1 MPDEWIG
8 DGVFEGWHFS
18 CCCKR
23 SEQMSDSTSLWLS
36 FVPFCPTPRTQSCNQ
51 TKQSRLESAA
61 AAWAARDREGCV
73 CGNFCRPRWIT
84 TGLKMHQAITLR
96 HCAWTRL
103 LTEQTSTRT
112 KEKINPSFVHPRPAG
127 TRTPPS
133 SKDAR
138 FSDIYSKYLCEMWH
152 DWWIPPQLDL
162 LLMYEHWNQ
171 PGTSPSRTKKW
182 SSRS

>member
-8 DGVFEGWHFS
+8 DAFS
-18 CCCKR
+18 RGGRFCVVVSAMNKCLIQPPFGCLSCPSGSPPHLPTLAHSR
-23 SEQMSDSTSLWLS
+23 ATRPNSPVWSRQRQREQRGTE
-36 FVPFCPTPRTQSCNQ
+36 R
-51 TKQSRLESAA
+51 A
-61 AAWAARDREGCV
+61 CV

-112 KEKINPSFVHPRPAG
+112 KEKINPSFVHPRHAG
-127 TRTPPS
+127 TRTPPW

-152 DWWIPPQLDL
+152 EWWIR
-162 LLMYEHWNQ
+162 LM
-171 PGTSPSRTKKW
+171 
-182 SSRS
+182 